1 MTAALAIA
9 GQGIRQDVDGR
20 YCVNDLHRAAGG
32 EARHRPGYWLAAD
45 QTKALV
51 TEVEKAGIPAIRT
64 KQKVGTFVA
73 RELVY
78 AYAMWISAAF
88 HLQVIRSFDA
98 LATGRPQQDVQAA
111 LQDPATLRRALLQQL
126 DERERLE
133 HEAAVRAPRAA
144 AFDRLAD
151 QRGAVCLTAAA
162 KVLGLEP
169 RKFFVWMS
177 ELRWIYRASD
187 AGSWLG
193 HARHCDAGDLEHRLF
208 QPENSHRQRV
218 QVLVT
223 PRGLARLALLLEQA
237 SLPTQTYPLP
247 AHAS

>member
-1 MTAALAIA
+1 MTNLAIA
-9 GQGIRQDVDGR
+9 GRGIRQDADGR

-51 TEVEKAGIPAIRT
+51 AEVEKAGFPAIRT

-73 RELVY
+73 CELVY

-98 LATGRPQQDVQAA
+98 LVTRGPQQDVQAV
-111 LQDPATLRRALLQQL
+111 LDDPVTLRRALLQQL
-126 DERERLE
+126 DVRERLE
-133 HEAAVRAPRAA
+133 HEAAIRAPRAA
-144 AFDRLAD
+144 AFDRLGD
-151 QRGAVCLTAAA
+151 QRGSVCLTAAA

-169 RKFFVWMS
+169 RKFIAWLS

-187 AGSWLG
+187 AGNWLG

-208 QPENSHRQRV
+208 QPEYSHRQRV

-237 SLPTQTYPLP
+237 SLPTQAFPVP
-247 AHAS
+247 AHAT